1 MGELWLTWSGWSF
14 MKLRVSVLGLSAM
27 AAAGLIWLASLVATT
42 AFAWLQNE
50 PSPAVRM
57 LASWGWVGA
66 VVAALPV
73 IWRSRKT
80 GGRGE
85 R

>member
-1 MGELWLTWSGWSF
+1 MVQERQTGTQPPWPEPCLRAPSMGELWLIWSGWSF

-57 LASWGWVGA
+57 L
-66 VVAALPV
+66 
-73 IWRSRKT
+73 
-80 GGRGE
+80 
-85 R
+85 